1 MERLVGLLSIHVRKG
16 VNLASRDIRGSDPYV
31 IFRLDQY
38 KLKTAVVNNNINPV
52 WDEFLTLP
60 VFEPLPIKMEVYDKD
75 VFSHDDKMGDAEFDI
90 KPFLE
95 ALKLRLDDLPSE
107 TIIATV
113 KPTRTNCIAEESHI
127 TWTNGKLVQ
136 TMVLRLRNVV
146 SGEIEIQLGWV
157 DVPGSKGLS

>member
-1 MERLVGLLSIHVRKG
+1 M
-16 VNLASRDIRGSDPYV
+16 
-31 IFRLDQY
+31 
-38 KLKTAVVNNNINPV
+38 
-52 WDEFLTLP
+52 DESQ
-60 VFEPLPIKMEVYDKD
+60 EVYDKD
-75 VFSHDDKMGDAEFDI
+75 VFSYDDKMGDAEFDI

-95 ALKLRLDDLPSE
+95 ALKMHLDDLPNE

-127 TWTNGKLVQ
+127 TWTNGKLIQ